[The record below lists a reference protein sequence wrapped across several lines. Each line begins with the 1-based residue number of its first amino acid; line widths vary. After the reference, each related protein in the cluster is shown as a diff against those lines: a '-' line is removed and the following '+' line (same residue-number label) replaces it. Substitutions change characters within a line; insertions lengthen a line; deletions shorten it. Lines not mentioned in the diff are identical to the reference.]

1 MSNTKKMALLGA
13 YLSVGIVMLGAIG
26 SSIGQGFAAG
36 KTVEAVARN
45 FETEAK
51 IRTMLIVGD
60 AIAETSLIYSLI
72 IAILLIFFAQN
83 N

>member
-13 YLSVGIVMLGAIG
+13 YLGVGIVMLGAIG